1 MEIIG
6 FAFVQILLIGGAAV
20 VGAIC
25 VLVARRATHRVSSG
39 RSRASF
45 VAFLFPFLVVFY
57 LEGGFV
63 AYGIAQYVLRKAAS
77 PGWAGRIFLVLLL
90 MPLAVLTSWLLR
102 KLRQL
107 QRSTVLGQPHAA

>member
-20 VGAIC
+20 VGAIW
-25 VLVARRATHRVSSG
+25 VLVVRRATHLSGG

-77 PGWAGRIFLVLLL
+77 PDWAGRIFLVLLL